1 MSDEPIDTFSPEE
14 RDRLCSNL
22 DALHQEVERGGFSSR
37 ALDRVLLEEVN
48 RRLWD
53 GIRSYGGRVRSRGEG
68 PEVLIILG
76 RRAPNRDDVPRLLD
90 ELLAK
95 LGRRCRELGSN
106 AAALDVIGVA
116 ATAHTDLIR
125 MQPFT
130 DGNKRTARL
139 LLSIVL
145 VQSGLNAVDF
155 GIPRQDYVS
164 ALSAAFDG
172 DAGPMTD
179 LVIELLARQSLP

>member
-14 RDRLCSNL
+14 LDRLCSNL
-22 DALHQEVERGGFSSR
+22 DALHQEVERGAFSSR
-37 ALDRVLLEEVN
+37 GLDRALVEEIN

-53 GIRSYGGRVRSRGEG
+53 GIRSYGGKVRSRGEG

-76 RRAPNRDDVPRLLD
+76 RRAPSDDIPRLL
-90 ELLAK
+90 EGLLAK
-95 LGRRCRELGSN
+95 LARRCRELGTDAS
-106 AAALDVIGVA
+106 ALDVISVA
-116 ATAHTDLIR
+116 ATAHSDLVR
-125 MQPFT
+125 LQPFT

-145 VQSGLNAVDF
+145 VRCGLNAVNF
-155 GIPRQDYVS
+155 GIPKQDYAS
-164 ALSAAFDG
+164 ALSAAFSG
-172 DAGPMTD
+172 DVGPMTD